1 MMYIAAKGESMNN
14 KKISNIIII
23 AILILLTSVY
33 GLVKYF
39 SLKDINK
46 LQINVNNFIDYVDKV
61 SENKAQINWKYV
73 CAIVGVLEDNN
84 FKKVSETDIKN
95 IASKFINDENKL
107 KSLDSVLKEL
117 NFNEKEIKRI
127 YKYLDDLKYY
137 GKVPSKLQ
145 ENSKYIKFIEEIK
158 EGAISNYS
166 KYGIL
171 PSITIA
177 QAILETGWGESELA
191 SKYNNVFGIKAD
203 KSWNGDTIT
212 LETKEY
218 FDTMIKD
225 KFRVYKDKN
234 QSIDDHGKFLYE
246 NNRYK
251 EYGLFSGNTYLYQTK
266 ALQDAGYSTHM
277 DEKGEKIY
285 AKQLIQIIQQYNLQI
300 IDSEVQS
307 KS

>member
-1 MMYIAAKGESMNN
+1 MNS
-14 KKISNIIII
+14 KKIRNIIII
-23 AILILLTSVY
+23 AIVILLTSIY
-33 GLVKYF
+33 GLFKYF
-39 SLKDINK
+39 SLRDIDK
-46 LQINVNNFIDYVDKV
+46 LQINVNNFIDYVDEV
-61 SENKAQINWKYV
+61 SENKEQINWKYV
-73 CAIVGVLEDNN
+73 CAIVGVLENNN
-84 FKKVSETDIKN
+84 FNKVNEIEIKN
-95 IASKFINDENKL
+95 IASKFIDDENKL
-107 KSLDSVLKEL
+107 KSLDRVLKEL
-117 NFNEKEIKRI
+117 NFNEKEIKRTF
-127 YKYLDDLKYY
+127 KYLDDLKYY
-137 GKVPSKLQ
+137 GMVPSKLQ
-145 ENSKYIKFIEEIK
+145 ENTQYMKFIEEIK
-158 EGAISNYS
+158 EGAISNYDRY
-166 KYGIL
+166 KIL

-177 QAILETGWGESELA
+177 QAILETGWGQSDLS

-203 KSWNGDTIT
+203 KSWTGETIS

-251 EYGLFSGNTYLYQTK
+251 EYGLFNGNTYLYQSK

-285 AKQLIQIIQQYNLQI
+285 AKQLTQIIKQYNLQI